1 MQWKVKMCYSLRK
14 FERKGYSFTMKKKY
28 IKILAVIALSA
39 IFGTGCGAVIQ
50 NGNTKVVFTTGFSEE
65 EVFRIDNSSCWLPE
79 VMVYLMNTKNQYELA
94 FGSEIWDVLYEVPS
108 ENPDESSG
116 TKETLE
122 ENIKETVLARIA
134 RIKALNLLAREHGI
148 ALSTEERSS
157 AKKAAERYF
166 SSLNDTEKELLGVN
180 EKILTTMYEE
190 YALSGKVYKY
200 LIADIN
206 PEISD
211 DEARTIT
218 VQYIMIKTY
227 STNGDGERVPYATQ
241 AKNRALQKV
250 KEALGRAKAGEDFMT
265 LIAEYNEDSD
275 YMYSFGKG
283 VMEKTFEETAFNLG
297 TNEISDIIETEQGYY
312 IIKCISA
319 FDREET
325 DRNKVKIV
333 EQRRKEVFNE
343 EYAGFVESLTKNIN
357 QELWDSIGFIED
369 ENVRTSSFFA
379 VYQEVFVE

>member
-1 MQWKVKMCYSLRK
+1 
-14 FERKGYSFTMKKKY
+14 MKRKY
-28 IKILAVIALSA
+28 IKILAVISLSA
-39 IFGTGCGAVIQ
+39 IFATGCGAVIQ
-50 NGNTKVVFTTGFSEE
+50 NGNTKVVFTTGFSDE

-94 FGSEIWDVLYEVPS
+94 FGSEIWDVLYKVPS
-108 ENPDESSG
+108 EDSNKSSG

-148 ALSTEERSS
+148 TLSAEERAS

-166 SSLNDTEKELLGVN
+166 SSLNDTEKKLLGVN

-190 YALSGKVYKY
+190 YALSGKVYEY

-218 VQYIMIKTY
+218 VQYIMVKTY
-227 STNGDGERVPYATQ
+227 STNGDGERVPYAAQ
-241 AKNRALQKV
+241 AKNRALQKAA
-250 KEALGRAKAGEDFMT
+250 KALKRAKAGEDFMT
-265 LIAEYNEDSD
+265 LIAEYNEDD
-275 YMYSFGKG
+275 EYACSFGKG
-283 VMEKTFEETAFNLG
+283 VMEKNFEETAFNLG
-297 TNEISDIIETEQGYY
+297 TNEISGIIETEQGYY

-357 QELWDSIGFIED
+357 QELWDSIGFIEN